1 MPAQTVLRL
10 ARDYAAT
17 QPAMIVQN
25 MSGAQR
31 TEFGTYVAASQFYL
45 ALITGNI
52 GKAGAGVCDA
62 GGVRQMAKF
71 SPIVPPAPNAAKIP
85 AIPIPKIGDWVVN
98 EKPHAIKFWWNM
110 TLGAMI
116 QLPNTN
122 QSERPLKRYRLWW

>member
-10 ARDYAAT
+10 ARDYAST

-52 GKAGAGVCDA
+52 GKPGAGVCDA

-71 SPIVPPAPNAAKIP
+71 SPIIP
-85 AIPIPKIGDWVVN
+85 LRQMLPKFHRSPFLKLGTGSLTKN
-98 EKPHAIKFWWNM
+98 LIK
-110 TLGAMI
+110 
-116 QLPNTN
+116 
-122 QSERPLKRYRLWW
+122 